1 MTTALGAADV
11 VVWGIITFSILVVF
25 HEMGH
30 FLAAR
35 SFGVKVHEFMVGLP
49 GPAIRFRTKNMS
61 WGVTAIP
68 LGGYVR
74 IAGMEPGDEDE
85 LLAPALAAVRDGLV
99 TDERSL
105 AAELM
110 VTIERAG
117 SILATLADWKAVA
130 PADDDT
136 YHLTLDGDVASLDP
150 TALLAHA
157 RSYTYRGKSTSK
169 RIAIL
174 AMGVITNILVAI
186 LTFTVVLSVWGYYDY
201 TTRLDSIEPGTPAAE
216 AGLERGDVL
225 LAVDG
230 TAVETWDE
238 FQRLMAATSPE
249 QTVALTIDREGQ
261 RLEYEVTLDERDGH
275 GFLGVGPT
283 EVPVRPNVI
292 ESVGQSLQLTG
303 LVFTSI
309 LDLFN
314 PSTFSTTVQGA
325 RGVVGVSVMAA
336 EAAHAGALSYA
347 ALIAMLSLSL
357 GIMNVIPLPPLDGG
371 KIVLE
376 IIERIMGR
384 PLARGVTLALSSVG
398 AVLLFSLI
406 GYIMYADIVRIAQ

>member
-49 GPAIRFRTKNMS
+49 GPALRIRTKNMA

-74 IAGMEPGDEDE
+74 IAGMEPGAEDD
-85 LLAPALAAVRDGLV
+85 LLGPALAAVRDARAS
-99 TDERSL
+99 DERSL
-105 AAELM
+105 ATELS
-110 VTIERAG
+110 IAPDRAAT
-117 SILATLADWKAVA
+117 ILATLVDWKAIE
-130 PADDDT
+130 PAEDGA
-136 YHLTLDGDVASLDP
+136 YRFAVEGDVASLDP

-157 RSYTYRGKSTSK
+157 RSFTYRGKSTSK

-201 TTRLDSIEPGTPAAE
+201 TTRLDSVEPGTPAAE
-216 AGLERGDVL
+216 AGLVRGDVL

-238 FQRLMAATSPE
+238 FQRLMAATAPG
-249 QTVALTIDREGQ
+249 QTVTLTVEREG
-261 RLEYEVTLDERDGH
+261 LTSDYDVVLAERDGH

-283 EVPVRPNVI
+283 EVPVRPSLI
-292 ESVGQSLQLTG
+292 ESVGQSLRLTG

-314 PSTFSTTVQGA
+314 PATFSTTVQGA

-376 IIERIMGR
+376 IVERIMGR